1 MMYELKKFIFNKRNV
16 GVFGFLVF
24 FLVCFIGYNVYMD
37 KHYNE
42 SQIKIYQKAYRISE
56 NRMDEAGSEEES
68 EFWKKVYRNASGLIH
83 FYYNSE
89 NKTDEFIESK
99 LSWNHLMLQANNEGY
114 IINDFEKRDVQ
125 TLQNETKQLKYL
137 KNNHIEMLNS
147 PYEPNTFNIFNE
159 LFNQKLYLVVMLI
172 LCILLCDI
180 FGLEMES
187 GFYKNLYVSRIS
199 KQKIL
204 LNKMKFSLFVAV
216 FLIIVMFLIIVLSG
230 LIFGIGNCDYPYFY
244 FDQMYTVKEI
254 VAKSII
260 LLVVESVFVVGISAL
275 LFTFSLNN
283 GFILAVNLILYALFF
298 VLGNVT
304 GYSRFFVY
312 IPFLHI
318 DFVNLIIHKQVV
330 LAAIIS
336 LMYFL
341 SCSLISL
348 QCFKKREVVR

>member
-137 KNNHIEMLNS
+137 KKNHIEMLNS

-159 LFNQKLYLVVMLI
+159 LFNQ
-172 LCILLCDI
+172 
-180 FGLEMES
+180 
-187 GFYKNLYVSRIS
+187 
-199 KQKIL
+199 
-204 LNKMKFSLFVAV
+204 
-216 FLIIVMFLIIVLSG
+216 
-230 LIFGIGNCDYPYFY
+230 
-244 FDQMYTVKEI
+244 
-254 VAKSII
+254 
-260 LLVVESVFVVGISAL
+260 
-275 LFTFSLNN
+275 
-283 GFILAVNLILYALFF
+283 ILYALFF

-348 QCFKKREVVR
+348 QCFKKRELVR

>member
-137 KNNHIEMLNS
+137 KKNHIEMLNS
-147 PYEPNTFNIFNE
+147 PYEPNTFNIF
-159 LFNQKLYLVVMLI
+159 
-172 LCILLCDI
+172 
-180 FGLEMES
+180 
-187 GFYKNLYVSRIS
+187 YKIIY
-199 KQKIL
+199 
-204 LNKMKFSLFVAV
+204 V
-216 FLIIVMFLIIVLSG
+216 FLTT
-230 LIFGIGNCDYPYFY
+230 D
-244 FDQMYTVKEI
+244 
-254 VAKSII
+254 
-260 LLVVESVFVVGISAL
+260 
-275 LFTFSLNN
+275 
-283 GFILAVNLILYALFF
+283 
-298 VLGNVT
+298 
-304 GYSRFFVY
+304 
-312 IPFLHI
+312 
-318 DFVNLIIHKQVV
+318 
-330 LAAIIS
+330 
-336 LMYFL
+336 
-341 SCSLISL
+341 
-348 QCFKKREVVR
+348 

>member
-114 IINDFEKRDVQ
+114 IINDFEKREVQ

-137 KNNHIEMLNS
+137 KKNHIEMS
-147 PYEPNTFNIFNE
+147 SEIYEALMDLRGIMFQNVYTHPGAKEEE
-159 LFNQKLYLVVMLI
+159 LKAIKMLKKLYVYYTENPEEMSEEYRFLMKRGESKAQVV
-172 LCILLCDI
+172 CD
-180 FGLEMES
+180 
-187 GFYKNLYVSRIS
+187 Y
-199 KQKIL
+199 
-204 LNKMKFSLFVAV
+204 
-216 FLIIVMFLIIVLSG
+216 LSG
-230 LIFGIGNCDYPYFY
+230 MTDQYSMAKFRKIFIP
-244 FDQMYTVKEI
+244 
-254 VAKSII
+254 KSW
-260 LLVVESVFVVGISAL
+260 E
-275 LFTFSLNN
+275 
-283 GFILAVNLILYALFF
+283 
-298 VLGNVT
+298 
-304 GYSRFFVY
+304 VY
-312 IPFLHI
+312 
-318 DFVNLIIHKQVV
+318 
-330 LAAIIS
+330 
-336 LMYFL
+336 
-341 SCSLISL
+341 
-348 QCFKKREVVR
+348 

>member
-137 KNNHIEMLNS
+137 KKNHIEMLNS

-159 LFNQKLYLVVMLI
+159 LFEYSTHSEPHCPALRATLSSTESHPFHHLEPPNPLI
-172 LCILLCDI
+172 RAI
-180 FGLEMES
+180 
-187 GFYKNLYVSRIS
+187 
-199 KQKIL
+199 
-204 LNKMKFSLFVAV
+204 
-216 FLIIVMFLIIVLSG
+216 
-230 LIFGIGNCDYPYFY
+230 
-244 FDQMYTVKEI
+244 YTP
-254 VAKSII
+254 
-260 LLVVESVFVVGISAL
+260 
-275 LFTFSLNN
+275 N
-283 GFILAVNLILYALFF
+283 
-298 VLGNVT
+298 
-304 GYSRFFVY
+304 
-312 IPFLHI
+312 
-318 DFVNLIIHKQVV
+318 
-330 LAAIIS
+330 
-336 LMYFL
+336 
-341 SCSLISL
+341 
-348 QCFKKREVVR
+348 FKTR